1 MLTEELKKNLT
12 EGVVT
17 VRFNKANGELREMR
31 CTTNQLMVP
40 TQPLSESP
48 ETETKE
54 RKVNPDVQVVWDLDK
69 EAWRSFRLDSLVE
82 VLL

>member
-17 VRFNKANGELREMR
+17 VR
-31 CTTNQLMVP
+31 TTNQLMVP